1 MMMEGSQ
8 FILILKT
15 LVTCGIIMNDLK
27 EEQTPQK
34 KKFNW
39 GRFWF
44 WMISLLIIGILIGIA
59 IPNMI
64 YVRVYRIPD
73 SCSGNLRNLGI
84 IITNYSTDHQGHYPQ
99 NLIELETLGYIET
112 LPTCPKTG
120 ESYILQVAVVDA
132 CRAKIRA
139 PNRKNCC
146 QERGGT
152 YLRRVSMLNTRG

>member
-1 MMMEGSQ
+1 
-8 FILILKT
+8 
-15 LVTCGIIMNDLK
+15 MNELK

-64 YVRVYRIPD
+64 YMRVTPIPD

-84 IITNYSTDHQGHYPQ
+84 IITNYSTDHKGHYPQ
-99 NLIELETLGYIET
+99 NLGILEELGYVES
-112 LPTCPKTG
+112 LPTCPSSDKNYIYMVNGWNSPDFTVWCPNPEEHVGSSGPKSVTASLYYHSG
-120 ESYILQVAVVDA
+120 EGVNQVD
-132 CRAKIRA
+132 K
-139 PNRKNCC
+139 
-146 QERGGT
+146 
-152 YLRRVSMLNTRG
+152 